1 MESGHN
7 ILARW
12 TDARCNWNLSESGDC
27 QLKSLTEYAN
37 KKVLV
42 LGLGKSG
49 FAAAKLMKSL
59 GADVTVNDRSDLS
72 TNEHACGLKA
82 IGVHIV
88 DGGHPLELIN
98 SDVALMIKN
107 PGIPYTNPLI
117 KKAFEQN
124 VPVVTEV
131 EIAGLLSDA
140 PFIGITGSNGKT
152 TTTMLIGEMM
162 KGSNYQPIV
171 AGNIG
176 TALTSVV
183 QKATEKNVIVAELSS
198 FQLQGTRRFHPHVS
212 VVLNIFDHHLD
223 YHGTVE
229 NYARAKAQIT
239 VNQTSEDAL
248 VYNSDSERVVN
259 YVAEKSN
266 AQKVPFSLAR
276 KETNGAYVANGVIYF
291 KDQPILKV
299 EEMGLPGE
307 HNLLNALAAV
317 AAAGVYGVSSKHM
330 AEVLRSFKGARHR
343 LEYVDIVQGRTIYN
357 DSKATNII
365 ATSKALHAFP
375 GKEIVLLAGGLDRG
389 NTFDALI
396 PELKKAPV
404 KAVLLFGQTQK
415 KLLDAC
421 VKAQI
426 PVIKEVENVEAAVP
440 EAFALS
446 QPGDVILLSPAC
458 ASWDQYKSFEQRGDI
473 FIAEVNKFR

>member
-1 MESGHN
+1 MK
-7 ILARW
+7 
-12 TDARCNWNLSESGDC
+12 T
-27 QLKSLTEYAN
+27 LTEYAN

-49 FAAAKLMKSL
+49 FAAAKLMKSI

-72 TNEHACGLKA
+72 MNEHARSLKA

-88 DGGHPLELIN
+88 DGGHPMELIN
-98 SDVALMIKN
+98 TDVALMIKN

-117 KKAFEQN
+117 KKALEQN

-162 KGSNYQPIV
+162 KGSSLKPIV

-176 TALTSVV
+176 TALTAVV
-183 QKATEKNVIVAELSS
+183 QTATKKNVIVAELSS
-198 FQLQGTRRFHPHVS
+198 FQLQGTRTFHPHVS

-229 NYARAKAQIT
+229 NYAKAKAQIT
-239 VNQTSEDAL
+239 VNQTSDDIL
-248 VYNSDSERVVN
+248 VYNSDSERVVKF
-259 YVAEKSN
+259 VAEKSK
-266 AQKVPFSLAR
+266 AQKVPFSLTR
-276 KETNGAYVANGVIYF
+276 KEANGAYVSNGVIYF
-291 KDQPILKV
+291 KDESILKV

-317 AAAGVYGVSSKHM
+317 AAAGVYGVSLQHM
-330 AEVLRSFKGARHR
+330 AKVLRSFKGARHR
-343 LEYVDIVQGRTIYN
+343 LEYVDVVQGRTIYN

-389 NTFDALI
+389 NTFDTLI

-421 VKAQI
+421 VKAQV
-426 PVIKEVENVEAAVP
+426 PVIREVENVESAVP

>member
-1 MESGHN
+1 
-7 ILARW
+7 
-12 TDARCNWNLSESGDC
+12 
-27 QLKSLTEYAN
+27 LKTLTEYAN

-72 TNEHACGLKA
+72 TNEHARGLKA
-82 IGVHIV
+82 IGVHLV
-88 DGGHPLELIN
+88 DGGHPLELIT

-140 PFIGITGSNGKT
+140 QFIGITGSNGKT

-198 FQLQGTRRFHPHVS
+198 FQLQGTRTFHPHVS

-229 NYARAKAQIT
+229 NYAKAKAQIT

-248 VYNSDSERVVN
+248 VYNSDSERVVT
-259 YVAEKSN
+259 YVAEKSK
-266 AQKVPFSLAR
+266 AQKVPFSLVR
-276 KETNGAYVANGVIYF
+276 KETNGAYVSNGVIYF
-291 KDQPILKV
+291 KDEPILKV

-317 AAAGVYGVSSKHM
+317 AAAGVYGVSAQHM

-343 LEYVDIVQGRTIYN
+343 LEYVAVVQGRTIYN

-426 PVIKEVENVEAAVP
+426 PVIKEVENVESAVP

>member
-1 MESGHN
+1 MKTLNTYE
-7 ILARW
+7 
-12 TDARCNWNLSESGDC
+12 
-27 QLKSLTEYAN
+27 N

-49 FAAAKLMKSL
+49 YAASKLMKSL
-59 GADVTVNDRSDLS
+59 GADVTVNDRNDLS
-72 TNEHACGLKA
+72 TDEHAKELRRD
-82 IGVHIV
+82 GVQIV
-88 DGGHPLELIN
+88 GGGHPLELLE
-98 SDVALMIKN
+98 DVSLLIKN
-107 PGIPYTNPLI
+107 PGIPYTNPMV
-117 KKAFEQN
+117 KKALEQEI
-124 VPVVTEV
+124 PVVTEV

-140 PFIGITGSNGKT
+140 PMIGITGSNGKT

-162 KGSNYQPIV
+162 KHSSFEPIV

-176 TALTSVV
+176 TALTAIV
-183 QKATEKNVIVAELSS
+183 QKATVRNAIVAELSS
-198 FQLQGTRRFHPHVS
+198 FQLMGTRSFHPHVA

-229 NYARAKAQIT
+229 NYASAKARIT
-239 VNQTSEDAL
+239 ANQTKDDYL
-248 VYNSDSERVVN
+248 VYNADSTRVVS
-259 YVAEKSN
+259 YIAERSQAK
-266 AQKVPFSLAR
+266 KVPFSLNK
-276 KETNGAYVANGVIYF
+276 KETSGAYVSGGFIFF
-291 KDQPILKV
+291 KENRIMPV
-299 EEMGLPGE
+299 GEMGIPGE
-307 HNLLNALAAV
+307 HNLINALAAV
-317 AAAGVYGVSSKHM
+317 AAAGVCGVSPKDM
-330 AEVLRSFKGARHR
+330 ANVLQSFKGARHR

-365 ATSKALHAFP
+365 ATTKALHAFP
-375 GKEIVLLAGGLDRG
+375 NKEIVLLAGGLDRG
-389 NTFDALI
+389 NSFDALI
-396 PELKKAPV
+396 PELKKAPI
-404 KAVLLFGQTQK
+404 KAVLLFGETKK

-421 VKAQI
+421 RKATV

>member
-1 MESGHN
+1 
-7 ILARW
+7 
-12 TDARCNWNLSESGDC
+12 
-27 QLKSLTEYAN
+27 LKTLNDFA
-37 KKVLV
+37 KQKVLV
-42 LGLGKSG
+42 LGLAKSG
-49 FAAAKLMKSL
+49 YAAAKLMKSL
-59 GADVTVNDRSDLS
+59 GADVTVNDRRDLS
-72 TNEHACGLKA
+72 SNAHAADLAA
-82 IGVHIV
+82 IGVKVV
-88 DGGHPLELIN
+88 DGGHPLDLID
-98 SDVALMIKN
+98 SSVKVMIKN
-107 PGIPYTNPLI
+107 PGVPYKNPLI
-117 KKAFEQN
+117 KKALELD

-131 EIAGLLSDA
+131 EIAGRLSEA
-140 PFIGITGSNGKT
+140 PFIGVTGSNGKT

-162 KGSNYQPIV
+162 KGSAYQPIV

-183 QKATEKNVIVAELSS
+183 QKATERNVIVAELSS
-198 FQLQGTRRFHPHVS
+198 FQLLGTRQFHPHVA

-229 NYARAKAQIT
+229 NYAEAKAHIT
-239 VNQTSEDAL
+239 ANQTVSDAL
-248 VYNSDSERVVN
+248 VYNADSERVVRFI
-259 YVAEKSN
+259 AENSK
-266 AQKVPFSLAR
+266 AEKVPFSLKGR
-276 KETNGAYVANGVIYF
+276 VENGAYVSEGTIYL
-291 KDQPILKV
+291 KDEPIMKCD
-299 EEMGLPGE
+299 EMGLPGD
-307 HNLLNALAAV
+307 HNLSNALAAV
-317 AAAGVYGVSSKHM
+317 AAAGVYGVPVKYI
-330 AEVLRSFKGARHR
+330 AQVLRTFKGARHR
-343 LEYVDIVQGRTIYN
+343 LEYVDVVQGRTVYN

-396 PELKKAPV
+396 PDLKKAPI

-421 VKAQI
+421 EKAGI

-446 QPGDVILLSPAC
+446 KPGDVILLSPAC
-458 ASWDQYKSFEQRGDI
+458 ASWDQYESFEQRGDI